1 MFGIGAGELVLIV
14 IVVLLA
20 VGPNQM
26 PKMLRVVGRGM
37 REVRKATRE
46 LQSTVGLNEI
56 LTDEEIR
63 DPLGLKKPAP
73 KPVTTPRTAAVAKPA
88 AGLSDDDLVHEQP
101 AVGVDLDLA
110 YARSKARIIAA
121 KEAAAAE
128 EAAAEKALAA
138 ASVVEPG
145 AEPGAGA

>member
-20 VGPNQM
+20 VGPEQM
-26 PKMLRVVGRGM
+26 PKMLRVVGRGV

-56 LTDEEIR
+56 LSAEEIR
-63 DPLGLKKPAP
+63 DPLGLKKPGAKPVVP
-73 KPVTTPRTAAVAKPA
+73 KPGAPAPAVAGSTKA
-88 AGLSDDDLVHEQP
+88 ANTLSDDDLAQEQP

-110 YARSKARIIAA
+110 FSRAEAAIVASK
-121 KEAAAAE
+121 AAAAGE
-128 EAAAEKALAA
+128 G
-138 ASVVEPG
+138 EPG
-145 AEPGAGA
+145 AEA